1 MSEAGA
7 PQEGTQTEGIQ
18 AIDRLDRL
26 IHEPGR
32 LKIMTHLFVVDS
44 GDFVYLMRA
53 TGLTRGNLSSHM
65 TKLEEAG
72 YVKVE
77 KEFVDR
83 KPVTMLSLTDEGR
96 EAFLEY
102 RKNIAQALETPSQ

>member
-1 MSEAGA
+1 MS
-7 PQEGTQTEGIQ
+7 QTENQPSEID
-18 AIDRLDRL
+18 AIDRLDRV

-32 LKIMTHLFVVDS
+32 LKIMSQLYIVDS
-44 GDFVYLMRA
+44 GDFVYLMRT

-65 TKLEEAG
+65 TKLEDAG
-72 YVKVE
+72 YIDVI

-83 KPVTMLSLTDEGR
+83 KPITMLRMTDNGR

-102 RKNIAQALETPSQ
+102 RKNIALALGTASD